1 MLLHVCI
8 CKVFP
13 IILLLIHRNFT
24 EAVFD
29 IFNAETVFI
38 TSSLF
43 RDNRGTSISPCPY
56 RGNTG
61 AVAIGFNSVSES
73 FSNPCVRVLDSYFIN
88 NRATA
93 ENAFR
98 TSSGAFFT
106 RVFSGR
112 GGAIGVFIG
121 AFEHNVTVEIS
132 DCFFDRNFARSFGGT
147 LYLLMEG
154 EQTRHS
160 LMLNRNQFKNSIGL
174 IGGGAVQLSFLSNGR
189 ADNPHTANFTECM
202 FEGNR
207 GDSGGGIYVFPSF
220 LGKCIQVYI
229 YSFQFYSLFIS
240 AVHKVLLEPLTC
252 RASL

>member
-8 CKVFP
+8 CKVYP

-43 RDNRGTSISPCPY
+43 RDNRGNSISPCPY

-61 AVAIGFNSVSES
+61 AVAIGFNSVSDT
-73 FSNPCVRVLDSYFIN
+73 FSNPHVRVLDSYFIN

-98 TSSGAFFT
+98 TPSATFFA
-106 RVFSGR
+106 RIFSGR
-112 GGAIGVFIG
+112 AGAIGFFIG
-121 AFEHNVTVEIS
+121 AFEHNVTVEVS
-132 DCFFDRNFARSFGGT
+132 DCLFDRNFARSFGGT

-154 EQTRHS
+154 QQTRHFI
-160 LMLNRNQFKNSIGL
+160 MLNRNQFKNSIGE
-174 IGGGAVQLSFLSNGR
+174 IGGGAVQLSYLSNGL
-189 ADNPHTANFTECM
+189 AENPHTAIFTECM

-207 GDSGGGIYVFPSF
+207 GDAGGAIYVFPSF
-220 LGKCIQVYI
+220 MGK
-229 YSFQFYSLFIS
+229 
-240 AVHKVLLEPLTC
+240 
-252 RASL
+252 